1 MSTSRFIPPL
11 RYALPGCFVAA
22 LTLGC
27 LGAASPAS
35 AASVT
40 LCPSQAGHGGFGGTF
55 TNVSGPL
62 DGTCGTDSAV
72 QVTIPSSQDEGK
84 LVFDSGVSGYP
95 AGLTLNSLLGAS
107 ADVSFSSGGSDQPYF
122 ALPFVDG
129 TDGLGQGSA
138 TDQILLLEFQSNALS
153 GSTLALDPSA
163 TLFNLYDNTTNKYL
177 GTGQA
182 DTNTLD
188 GWLTSDSFLASD
200 SLGAIW
206 TIEGLTGGD
215 TGQDQLTVNALT
227 VTYQPVPEPASIA
240 LFGTALIGLGV
251 TSRRKRTPA

>member
-1 MSTSRFIPPL
+1 MSTSHAFPPL
-11 RYALPGCFVAA
+11 RHVLSACLAVAVI
-22 LTLGC
+22 LFSFGS
-27 LGAASPAS
+27 ASPAS
-35 AASVT
+35 AAAVT
-40 LCPSQAGHGGFGGTF
+40 LCPSGATVGGFGGSSAD
-55 TNVSGPL
+55 VAGPL
-62 DGTCGTDSAV
+62 DGTCGANSAV
-72 QVTIPSSQDEGK
+72 QLTIPSSQDEGK
-84 LVFDSGVSGYP
+84 LVFAPGMAGYP

-107 ADVSFSSGGSDQPYF
+107 ADVSFSSGGSDQPYY

-129 TDGLGQGSA
+129 TDGLGQGSG

-153 GSTLALDPSA
+153 GDTLALDPSS
-163 TLFNLYDNTTNKYL
+163 TLFNLYDNTTNTYL

-188 GWLTSDSFLASD
+188 GWLT
-200 SLGAIW
+200 
-206 TIEGLTGGD
+206 IEGLTGGN

-251 TSRRKRTPA
+251 ASRRKRTPA